1 MCLQA
6 AYFTTMPEA
15 GIFRRKKRVWVAL
28 ALVLVVVAWLFCL
41 PRPLF
46 SVPYSTV
53 LMQGEIPVAVS
64 PAADGQVRFPTGAA
78 VPPKLAACVVAYE
91 DRRFYHHI
99 GIDPLGMLRAA
110 RTNLKAGR
118 IRQGGST
125 LTMQVARLAGGRRG
139 RNIFRKLL
147 ELAQALRL
155 EAGYSKEEILAL
167 WADHAPFGGN
177 TAGLQAASWRYFGQ
191 PPERLTWAECATLA
205 VLPNAPGLMHPGRG
219 RTQLRERRN
228 RLLAHLAA
236 EGKLNEAELA
246 AAQAEPLPE
255 KPLPL
260 PNQAPHLLAAQR
272 LAHPQGGL
280 YRLTLNTEAE
290 NAVQAALGQHQ
301 PALAALGVGNAACLV
316 ADLRTGRVLAYKS
329 FASGYP
335 ASAPFVDAVQA
346 PRSYGSLLKPFLY
359 AHALDAGKLAPQAW
373 LEDVPKLF
381 GRFAPRNFYNQYD
394 GVVPASRAL
403 ARSLNLPYVN
413 LLERYGQRRFC
424 GQMKAVGLRH
434 LYRPADDYGLALIL
448 GSGEATLWQMGRL
461 YTLAGQRTLGL
472 PPRFGVWED
481 SLGVRAEAKPLPSP
495 AALFTAF
502 EALSDAARPDLDPY
516 WQQVLYRLPIA
527 WKTGTSQGLR
537 DAWAIGCTRRYMVAV
552 WCGNADGE
560 GRMGLTGIHVA
571 APILFEIAARLEE
584 GSREATGA
592 PFPPPPLGW
601 TSVRICP
608 VSGWRAGPF
617 CPPAEATTRVPAG
630 VEQSPVCPYH
640 RQVYVD
646 AEGTGRVEAP
656 CYPLPRA
663 RAVSELYLPPLQD
676 YYARKRTALPGVM
689 PWRAG
694 CGPQVPTQ
702 IHIQTPGPGQLLT
715 LAPTEDGSNPTLVL
729 TANSSQPQATLH
741 WHLDG
746 RALGHTNGTS
756 RQSMPARLGPGVHH
770 LVVVASDGAAAE
782 SQFTTQ

>member
-1 MCLQA
+1 MLVSGVL
-6 AYFTTMPEA
+6 YPMPEA
-15 GIFRRKKRVWVAL
+15 GKFRLKKRIWGGALLAL
-28 ALVLVVVAWLFCL
+28 AALAWAFCL

-53 LMQGEIPVAVS
+53 LVQSGTPVAVS
-64 PAADGQVRFPTGAA
+64 PAADGQVRFPPGTTL
-78 VPPKLAACVVAYE
+78 PPKLAACVVAYE

-99 GIDPLGMLRAA
+99 GIDPIGMLRAMRA
-110 RTNLKAGR
+110 NLKAGR

-125 LTMQVARLAGGRRG
+125 LTMQVVRLAGGRKG
-139 RNIFRKLL
+139 RSVFRKLV

-155 EAGYSKEEILAL
+155 EAGYSKQEILTL

-219 RTQLRERRN
+219 RTKLRMRRD
-228 RLLAHLAA
+228 RLLARLAD
-236 EGKLNEAELA
+236 EGRLNKAELA
-246 AAQAEPLPE
+246 VAQAEPLPQ

-290 NAVQAALGQHQ
+290 NSVEVALRQHQ
-301 PALAALGVGNAACLV
+301 PALAVLGVGNAACLV
-316 ADLRTGRVLAYKS
+316 ADLRTGRVLAYRS
-329 FASGYP
+329 FASGDP

-359 AHALDAGKLAPQAW
+359 AYALDAGKLAPQGW

-448 GSGEATLWQMGRL
+448 GSGEASLWEMGRL

-472 PPRFGVWED
+472 PARFGVWED
-481 SLGVRAEAKPLPSP
+481 SLGVRGEAKTLPSP

-537 DAWAIGCTRRYMVAV
+537 DAWAIGCTQRYMVAV

-560 GRMGLTGIHVA
+560 GRVGLTGIHVA
-571 APILFEIAARLEE
+571 APLLFEIAGRLEE
-584 GSREATGA
+584 GSREVTGV
-592 PFPPPPLGW
+592 PFPLPGAGW
-601 TSVRICP
+601 TEVHICP
-608 VSGWRAGPF
+608 VSGWRASPF
-617 CPPAEATTRVPAG
+617 CPPGEAASRVPAG
-630 VEQSPVCPYH
+630 VERSPVCPYH
-640 RQVYVD
+640 RQVYMD
-646 AEGTGRVEAP
+646 AEGRGRVEAP
-656 CYPLPRA
+656 CYPLPQA
-663 RAVSELYLPPLQD
+663 RAISELHLPALQD
-676 YYARKRTALPGVM
+676 YYARKRTALPAVL
-689 PWRAG
+689 PWRSG

-702 IHIQTPGPGQLLT
+702 IQIQTPGPGQLLT
-715 LAPTEDGSNPTLVL
+715 LAPAEDGLQPTLVL
-729 TANSSQPQATLH
+729 TATCSQPQATLH

-746 RALGHTNGTS
+746 RALGSTNGTS
-756 RQSMPARLGPGVHH
+756 RQSMSARLAPGEHH
-770 LVVVASDGAAAE
+770 LVVVAADGAAAE
-782 SQFTTQ
+782 SRFTTQ